1 MIDSVSDPLS
11 GGTVPEAGPDLK
23 RSRRAKTP
31 RPAAAGTLDRLPPH
45 SLECEQGVLGCAL
58 LDPNLCIG
66 ECIEKLKDDGKAAFY
81 DLRHQTIYEALTEMF
96 NARHPIDLITLQQRL
111 KDSQLLEQV
120 GGIAYL
126 SQLQDKVPSAAN
138 LSYYLEH
145 VREKFLLRKLIQ
157 TCSGV
162 VGRVFDY
169 EGDVE
174 ALLDEVEKE
183 ILHVNESRAQ
193 GNTANVKDL
202 VNKAISQI
210 EDYFSRQGQLSGI
223 STGFPDMDKMTDG
236 LHGGEMIIIAARPSM
251 GKTSFAM
258 NIAESVA
265 LDQKLPVGVFSL
277 EMSAQSLILR
287 MLCSVAKVNLRNIR
301 DGFMSEAD
309 FPKLMNASG
318 RMSASKLFID
328 DTAGLSI
335 LQLRARARRM
345 HQQHGIR
352 LFVIDYLQ
360 LLNSTAR
367 RAQENRQQ
375 EIADISSGIKGLAKE
390 LNVPVIVLAQLNRD
404 IEKDKNRKPRL
415 SDLRESG
422 SIEQDADLVGLLY
435 KPSEGDDEDG
445 GGSQENNNPDSRAVN
460 LLIAK
465 QRNGP
470 TGDVKMTFFNSFT
483 RFESAAKFSDADV
496 PAGS

>member
-1 MIDSVSDPLS
+1 MIDSVSDPLP
-11 GGTVPEAGPDLK
+11 GGAGSEAGTDFK
-23 RSRRAKTP
+23 KSRRQKGETRAQS
-31 RPAAAGTLDRLPPH
+31 AAAPLDRLPPH
-45 SLECEQGVLGCAL
+45 ALEAEQGVLGCTL

-81 DLRHQTIYEALTEMF
+81 DLRHQTIYETLTEMF
-96 NARHPIDLITLQQRL
+96 NARTPIDLITVQQNL
-111 KDSQLLEQV
+111 KDRQLLEQV
-120 GGIAYL
+120 GGIVYL

-138 LSYYLEH
+138 LSYYLEI

-157 TCSGV
+157 TCTSV
-162 VGRVFDY
+162 VGRVFDF
-169 EGDVE
+169 EGEVE
-174 ALLDEVEKE
+174 ALLDDVEKE
-183 ILHVNESRAQ
+183 ILRVNESRAQ
-193 GNTANVKDL
+193 GTMTNVKDL

-210 EDYFSRQGQLSGI
+210 EDYFSRQGKLSGI

-251 GKTSFAM
+251 GKTSLAM
-258 NIAESVA
+258 NIAENVA
-265 LDQKLPVGVFSL
+265 LEQHLPVGVFSL

-287 MLCSVAKVNLRNIR
+287 MLCSVARVNLRSIR

-318 RMSASKLFID
+318 RMSGSKLFID

-345 HQQHGIR
+345 HQQHGVK

-375 EIADISSGIKGLAKE
+375 EIADISSGIKALAKE
-390 LNVPVIVLAQLNRD
+390 LNVPIIVLAQLNRD

-435 KPSEGDDEDG
+435 KPSEGEDEDAA
-445 GGSQENNNPDSRAVN
+445 QENSESRAVN

-470 TGDVKMTFFNSFT
+470 TGDVKMTFFNSYT

-496 PAGS
+496 PT